1 MVDRIA
7 GHSHRVGPGSS
18 NVTRPLA
25 WNASKDR
32 GSAKTVKTAKTEQQK
47 EGKLLDKVL
56 FSVAELLG
64 MALSSRDDAAPA
76 ADVPEA
82 TTTSA
87 SIVADDDVTR
97 AIVNLYSSSYF
108 FCGTGRD
115 EDWGVF
121 APDCVFSDE
130 FSSFKGTERFR
141 RNVTNF
147 GKALQSTPERVCRL
161 TKLQRGED
169 ARGRQTITAGWIFRS
184 RVIWV
189 KGLLAASGTT
199 TYVVD
204 ERGRIIE
211 HNERWAT
218 SKADVFRR
226 LLFGG

>member
-1 MVDRIA
+1 M
-7 GHSHRVGPGSS
+7 GPGSS
-18 NVTRPLA
+18 NATRLLKG
-25 WNASKDR
+25 NASKDR
-32 GSAKTVKTAKTEQQK
+32 GSAKTEKTAKTEK
-47 EGKLLDKVL
+47 KLLDKVL
-56 FSVAELLG
+56 FSAAELLG

-76 ADVPEA
+76 ADVAEA
-82 TTTSA
+82 TTSA
-87 SIVADDDVTR
+87 SIVADDDVMR

-161 TKLQRGED
+161 TKLERGED